1 MTVCRVNRYAVVSVP
16 TVNSTLDLASR
27 DGGDYGPWWLCVV
40 GLAGGPLVQ
49 LCVVNHS
56 PWAPI
61 RFGCDDH
68 SGAPGDGVIDWNFFQ
83 YTKLTVTV
91 QTLLYIFL
99 PVKRDLA
106 GSVNSDWDGISFHE
120 QAKRRGV
127 VHERKWLV
135 FAAVECTTA
144 VSIQDIFLDDWQ
156 VFLRRCTRQHWLACW
171 W

>member
-1 MTVCRVNRYAVVSVP
+1 MTVCRVNRYAVVSMP

-27 DGGDYGPWWLCVV
+27 DRGDYGPWRLCVV

-49 LCVVNHS
+49 LCVVNNS
-56 PWAPI
+56 SRASV

-83 YTKLTVTV
+83 YTELAVTV
-91 QTLLYIFL
+91 QTFLYIFL
-99 PVKRDLA
+99 PVERDLA
-106 GSVNSDWDGISFHE
+106 GSVNSDWGGISFHK

-135 FAAVECTTA
+135 FAAIECTTA

-156 VFLRRCTRQHWLACW
+156 VFLCRCTWQHWLACW